1 MTSFPSPCSFP
12 SLYKGDHDD
21 TWSGVVMTSRI
32 PLLIT
37 TPRVLHAH
45 WQQTLLLPSLGISA
59 LSYLPLLA
67 DWASKDPPHTLM
79 VHLALTQPRP
89 CPSPDTPPGSP
100 TQYPLPANVLLSQTF
115 LPLSSE
121 VETR

>member
-1 MTSFPSPCSFP
+1 MTLWSGDVIQNTLAYKDAKRAPCSLAADPSP
-12 SLYKGDHDD
+12 
-21 TWSGVVMTSRI
+21 
-32 PLLIT
+32 PLTGHL
-37 TPRVLHAH
+37 R
-45 WQQTLLLPSLGISA
+45 A

-89 CPSPDTPPGSP
+89 CLSSDIPPGSL

-115 LPLSSE
+115 LPLSSGD
-121 VETR
+121 